1 MGPWR
6 RIEPKGNLAISKDS
20 FNGENRTLFH
30 GRNIGN
36 IRR

>member
-1 MGPWR
+1 MGFWR
-6 RIEPKGNLAISKDS
+6 RIEFKGNLVISKDS
-20 FNGENRTLFH
+20 FNGENRIFFY